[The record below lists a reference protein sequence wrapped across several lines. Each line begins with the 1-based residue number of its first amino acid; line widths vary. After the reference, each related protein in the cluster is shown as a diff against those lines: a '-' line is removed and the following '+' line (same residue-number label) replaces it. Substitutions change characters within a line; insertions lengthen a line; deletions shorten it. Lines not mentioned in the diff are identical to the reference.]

1 MPDEHIIG
9 SGMTEQELQ
18 LASWWVRN
26 RERMRSIIRW
36 TLIIL
41 NIIFWAF
48 VLWSL
53 LDAYIISYPREARIP
68 RIIAE
73 NQLAISGLQA
83 TTPQALLPSD
93 VTVFEIS
100 GNRKDFLVQLSN
112 SNETWWASFDY
123 RFRIGDLMT
132 EPRKSY
138 ILPKSQRYLTE
149 LGSSIET
156 TSRNA
161 QLVIENIEW
170 HRVDPNAVNKDYAAF
185 AANRLQF
192 DFSDIT
198 YRRDLTIGTQIVGQ
212 TSSTFSNPSPYG
224 YWNVDLT
231 VILYRGTTP
240 AGVTTIGKQQ
250 VGAGSS
256 QPLIVNWFDNLS
268 GITRTE
274 ISADVNILDPEAY
287 FP

>member
-1 MPDEHIIG
+1 LD
-9 SGMTEQELQ
+9 
-18 LASWWVRN
+18 AYR
-26 RERMRSIIRW
+26 
-36 TLIIL
+36 IL

-132 EPRKSY
+132 DR
-138 ILPKSQRYLTE
+138 
-149 LGSSIET
+149 
-156 TSRNA
+156 A
-161 QLVIENIEW
+161 
-170 HRVDPNAVNKDYAAF
+170 
-185 AANRLQF
+185 
-192 DFSDIT
+192 
-198 YRRDLTIGTQIVGQ
+198 
-212 TSSTFSNPSPYG
+212 
-224 YWNVDLT
+224 
-231 VILYRGTTP
+231 
-240 AGVTTIGKQQ
+240 
-250 VGAGSS
+250 
-256 QPLIVNWFDNLS
+256 
-268 GITRTE
+268 
-274 ISADVNILDPEAY
+274 
-287 FP
+287 

>member
-198 YRRDLTIGTQIVGQ
+198 YRRDLTIGSQIVGQ

-274 ISADVNILDPEAY
+274 ISANVNILDPEAY

>member
-132 EPRKSY
+132 DARKGF

-149 LGSSIET
+149 LGSSIDT

-198 YRRDLTIGTQIVGQ
+198 YRRDLTIGAQIVGQ

-274 ISADVNILDPEAY
+274 ISAYVNILDPEAY